1 VNDSNSD
8 TDVIP
13 ESSPS
18 ESSSE
23 DNGDFWI
30 IRQFVSA
37 RIF

>member
-1 VNDSNSD
+1 MLTVDETAEIVNDSNSD

-23 DNGDFWI
+23 DNGDF
-30 IRQFVSA
+30 
-37 RIF
+37 